1 MEANAPASDADDER
15 GAVEAEL
22 ATVELRPAE
31 VVPTFPI
38 VGVGAS
44 AGGLE
49 ALQRFFEQAPLDAG
63 LAYVVV
69 QHLSPDFKSLMEE
82 LLARHTRLPIRRV
95 TDGMPVEPDRV
106 YLIPPN
112 ADMII
117 ASGTLHLTERDPD
130 QALTLPIDLF
140 LRSLAEDAGPR
151 AVAVILS
158 GSGSDGSR
166 GVRAIHEAGGLVV
179 AQDERTAKFD
189 GMPRSAI
196 ETGLVD
202 HVLAPEEIPGVL
214 VEHARTRPAQVVVA
228 PRSSPVDPDGLGPMF
243 TLLRREYGIDFSHY
257 KPSTVVRRVQR
268 RIALSDTPDLPRY
281 LERLELDP
289 VELDALY
296 RDLLIGVTRFFRDS
310 EAFTRLR
317 TMVEPLIQRL
327 EPSEEMRVWVAGC
340 ATGEEAYTVGML
352 IIDAMQRM
360 GRRPLLKLF
369 ATDVHRASLEVASA
383 GRYDAEALRAVPPA
397 LREAYFQPQGEHLVV
412 KQELRSH
419 IVFAPHNLLRDA
431 PFTRLDLVTCRNL
444 LIYFQPHAQRKVLSF
459 FHFGMKAGGVLLLGP
474 SETPGDLSDEFQ
486 GVDEHWKLYRKRR
499 DVRLVTDLRLS
510 APEFQARGRRPGRQ
524 DPNEQALQA
533 AREAL
538 IEEFAPPTLIV
549 DGRGALLESL
559 NGASALLSPRDG
571 APSLN
576 VIELAHRDLKFSLA
590 HGLKRAFDRREPS
603 SFSGVRVRLAGGDRL
618 YDVGVRPLVRG
629 EQVETC
635 VITLRARPSAPVQ
648 LPEAPADGDDMDRL
662 AAERI
667 DGLEH
672 ELRHAK
678 ENLQATIEEME
689 TSNEELQATNEEL
702 VASNEELQSTNEELH
717 SVNEELYT
725 VNAEHQQKIA
735 ELLELTTDMDNLLS
749 STEVHTLFLDRELR
763 LRKFT
768 PKVAETFNL
777 LPQDVGRR
785 IDGFTHSLNY
795 DDLLEDVR
803 RVLEGGPSVERETL
817 DRDGRAF
824 LVRILPYQA
833 REGVDGVVITLIDIS
848 SLKRAQ
854 QDLRASEQRY
864 RSLVR
869 ALAAA
874 VWTCDQA
881 GLVAEPQREWEALT
895 GQRWPAYRGS
905 GWLAALAP
913 QDQGRVREAWSAA
926 FEAGELCLVRTRL
939 WCVAHQAHRHV
950 ELRAAPVL
958 DAEGVVQEWVATVS
972 DVEEEVRV
980 EQERRRLERH
990 LQGLLDNSP
999 AFIHVKDLQ
1008 GRYVLVNPGCRG
1020 YLGVDPAT
1028 ARGRTDLDLLPLE
1041 VAERVRLSDRRVAI
1055 TGEVMEVEEVLPTAE
1070 GERTFL
1076 STKFP
1081 LRDDKGEV
1089 AATAGI
1095 AWDNTERKR
1104 AIEATREAVER
1115 RDRFL
1120 AMLSHELRNPLA
1132 ALVTATYTLRR
1143 PELPAAARARAPEVI
1158 QRQADHLARLLDD
1171 LLDVARVT
1179 SGRFQVR
1186 REPIDLIGVLAR
1198 ALEQHKDAFD
1208 AAGVALR
1215 VDAPEGPVGVE
1226 GDATRLQQVLG
1237 NLLSNAAKYTP
1248 GGGHAELAVSA
1259 SDGQVVA
1266 RLRDT
1271 GVGITVEQLD
1281 RVFELFY
1288 QGDSSL
1294 DRSAGGL
1301 GIGLTLARSI
1311 ARMHGGDLTVSS
1323 EGAGRGAEFTLT
1335 LPLVAAPPPAT
1346 DGDPTRGDGAL
1357 LRVVLVEDFSDTREL
1372 LSSVLEHAGHRVV
1385 AAPDG
1390 LTAVEAIRQ
1399 HRPHIAL
1406 VDVGLPGIDGYE
1418 VARRVRAAPEGRAIR
1433 LVAVTGYGRPDDRQR
1448 ALAAGFDDHLV
1459 KPLDPDL
1466 VLSIVE
1472 QVRTR
1477 PRRT

>member
-1 MEANAPASDADDER
+1 METATDDPSGEGAAIEPAVAR
-15 GAVEAEL
+15 AVD
-22 ATVELRPAE
+22 VE
-31 VVPTFPI
+31 VVPTFPV

-49 ALQRFFEQAPLDAG
+49 ALQRLFEQAPLDAG

-95 TDGMPVEPDRV
+95 VDGMLVEPDRI

-117 ASGTLHLTERDPD
+117 ASGRLHLTERDPD

-140 LRSLAEDAGPR
+140 LRSLAEDVGPR

-166 GVRAIHEAGGLVV
+166 GVRAVHEAGGLVV

-189 GMPRSAI
+189 GMPRSALD
-196 ETGLVD
+196 TGLVD
-202 HVLAPEEIPGVL
+202 HVLPPEEIPGVL
-214 VEHARTRPAQVVVA
+214 VEHARSRPAQVVLA
-228 PRSSPVDPDGLGPMF
+228 PRPSPVDPDGLGPMF
-243 TLLRREYGIDFSHY
+243 ALLRRDFGIDFSHY

-281 LERLELDP
+281 LERLEREP
-289 VELDALY
+289 AELDALY
-296 RDLLIGVTRFFRDS
+296 RDLLIGVTRFFRDP
-310 EAFTRLR
+310 EAFARLR
-317 TMVEPLIQRL
+317 GAIEPLIQRL
-327 EPSEEMRVWVAGC
+327 EPAEEMRVWVAGC

-352 IIDAMQRM
+352 IVDALQRL

-383 GRYDAEALRAVPPA
+383 GRYEAEALRAVPPA
-397 LREAYFQPQGEHLVV
+397 LRDAYFQPQGEGFVV
-412 KQELRSH
+412 RQELRSH
-419 IVFAPHNLLRDA
+419 IVFAPHNVLRDA
-431 PFTRLDLVTCRNL
+431 PFTRLDLITCRNL

-459 FHFGMKAGGVLLLGP
+459 FHFGLKAGGALLLGP
-474 SETPGDLSDEFQ
+474 SETPGELSDEFQ

-499 DVRLVTDLRLS
+499 DVRLVTDLRLT
-510 APEFQARGRRPGRQ
+510 APEFQARGRRLARQ
-524 DPNEQALQA
+524 DPNEQALLL

-538 IEEFAPPTLIV
+538 LEEFAPPTLIV
-549 DGRGALLESL
+549 DARGALLESL
-559 NGASALLSPRDG
+559 NGASAFLAARDG

-590 HGLKRAFDRREPS
+590 HGLKRALDRHEPS
-603 SFSGVRVRLAGGDRL
+603 TFSAVRVRLEGGDQL
-618 YDVGVRPLVRG
+618 VDIGVRPLARG
-629 EQVETC
+629 EHVESC
-635 VITLRARPSAPVQ
+635 VITLRQRAGVAAPD
-648 LPEAPADGDDMDRL
+648 APARGDDMDLL

-672 ELRHAK
+672 ELRHTK
-678 ENLQATIEEME
+678 ENLQATVEEME

-749 STEVHTLFLDRELR
+749 STEVHTLFLDRDLR

-768 PKVAETFNL
+768 PKVADTFNL

-785 IDGFTHSLNY
+785 LDGFTHSLRY
-795 DDLLEDVR
+795 DDLLQDVH
-803 RVLEGGPSVERETL
+803 RVLEGGDRVEQEVV
-817 DRDGRAF
+817 DRDGRSF

-833 REGVDGVVITLIDIS
+833 RDGIAGVVVTLIDLS

-854 QDLRASEQRY
+854 QDLQASEQRY

-874 VWTCDQA
+874 VWTCDRDGQ
-881 GLVAEPQREWEALT
+881 VADPQPEWEALT

-905 GWLAALAP
+905 GWLLAVAP
-913 QDQGRVREAWSAA
+913 QDQARVREAWAA
-926 FEAGELCLVRTRL
+926 AVQAGELCQVRALL
-939 WCVAHQAHRHV
+939 WCEASRAHRHV

-958 DAEGVVQEWVATVS
+958 GAGDVGAEEWVATVS
-972 DVEEEVRV
+972 DVEEEVRT
-980 EQERRRLERH
+980 EQERRRLARH
-990 LQGLLDNSP
+990 LQGILDNSP

-1008 GRYVLVNPGCRG
+1008 GRYVLSNPGCRG
-1020 YLGVDPAT
+1020 YLGVAPEEAI
-1028 ARGRTDLDLLPLE
+1028 ARTDLDLLPVE
-1041 VAERVRLSDRRVAI
+1041 AAERVRLADRRVAL
-1055 TGEVMEVEEVLPTAE
+1055 TGEVLEVEEVLPTPD
-1070 GERTFL
+1070 GERTYL

-1081 LRDDKGEV
+1081 LRDDAGGV
-1089 AATAGI
+1089 SAIAGI

-1104 AIEATREAVER
+1104 AREAAKDAVER

-1143 PELPAAARARAPEVI
+1143 PEMPAAARARAPEVI

-1186 REPIDLIGVLAR
+1186 REAVDLLSVLAR
-1198 ALEQHKDAFD
+1198 ALEQHRDAFD
-1208 AAGVALR
+1208 AAGLELR
-1215 VDAPEGPVGVE
+1215 VEAPDAPVSVD
-1226 GDATRLQQVLG
+1226 GDATRLQQVVG

-1248 GGGHAELAVSA
+1248 RGGRAELRLEVVGERAV
-1259 SDGQVVA
+1259 VRV
-1266 RLRDT
+1266 RDT
-1271 GVGITVEQLD
+1271 GVGIAPEHVD
-1281 RVFELFY
+1281 RVFELFF
-1288 QGDSSL
+1288 QDDASL
-1294 DRSAGGL
+1294 DRAKGGL

-1311 ARMHGGDLTVSS
+1311 ARMHGGDLALTS
-1323 EGAGRGAEFTLT
+1323 AGKGQGAEFMLS
-1335 LPLVAAPPPAT
+1335 LPLAVPPEPAAA
-1346 DGDPTRGDGAL
+1346 DAAGDPAA

-1372 LSSVLEHAGHRVV
+1372 LVGVLEHAGHRV
-1385 AAPDG
+1385 AAASDG
-1390 LTAVEAIRQ
+1390 LSAMETIGRV
-1399 HRPHIAL
+1399 RPHVAL

-1418 VARRVRAAPEGRAIR
+1418 VARRVRAAPDGRAIR
-1433 LVAVTGYGRPDDRQR
+1433 LVAVTGYGRADDRQR
-1448 ALAAGFDDHLV
+1448 ALTAGFDDHLV

-1466 VLSIVE
+1466 VLAIIE
-1472 QVRTR
+1472 QVRAH
-1477 PRRT
+1477 PRRS